1 MYEPESH
8 GENEWRLPEQL
19 SEHMKKFLKD
29 FSALELKNMRED
41 CPRPSEDFLSP
52 RPMDKEMW
60 KLIPQKAMERAKDT
74 DGMFRAIFMA
84 AADLMGPMGK
94 AWTSMHQAKQELMEN
109 QEPSCDLD
117 QVLTNLE
124 QSAVLMAHLL
134 YLIEEKRRLCS
145 LRAFLKEPKA
155 ASQLLREAEDENQAW
170 QSQPNTLFGK
180 DFFTDSL
187 KSKAKEGRDLQD
199 VKKSLGW
206 AKPQPRAPVRQ
217 PFRGGPPGTP
227 RLQWGQYGQFG
238 RPYPHGN
245 TNRSG
250 APRQKGP
257 GKPGPAATVSKAK
270 TSGGKSSDSKYRY
283 VPYFPWGVAY
293 WPSNTYYAR
302 TEPTFQGP
310 GARLGLHGQVPF
322 AGRWPLKI
330 FHSQLESNHTRSDSA
345 ASSSRLPSRPGGL
358 SQTAQ
363 SNSRAEIPTEGVG
376 ISKSGDSQ
384 LTGER
389 SHCGNNPT
397 GNEVLES
404 GVYQGQERGGT
415 ETSDKPESSEP
426 VRSIRAFQDGEHD
439 DATIPDSIQR
449 LDGENGHKGCISD
462 CPNSPETP
470 EFAGVSVEQQIL
482 QIPGS
487 PIWTGVSTQNFHQDI
502 EASSGIPATNR
513 NSDDN
518 LSGRLFDPEPGQR
531 KTSSRQ
537 GHCLMDFS
545 NVGPDNKLE
554 EVLPNPTTT
563 NGISW
568 LPGELEVH
576 DVDITTRQD
585 PRHTEAMFR
594 DAEKGDIISETF
606 GKIDW
611 QADSF
616 STGSFV
622 SSTKLSQTTNAE
634 EQSSA
639 KGTSMLRSNSDIDS
653 GLQEGT
659 AMVGGGTTGMQWES
673 NPQTSTGLDHHY
685 RCFQNRLGGGR

>member
-217 PFRGGPPGTP
+217 PFHGGPPGTP
-227 RLQWGQYGQFG
+227 RLQWGQYGQFS

-310 GARLGLHGQVPF
+310 GTRLGLHGQVPF

-449 LDGENGHKGCISD
+449 LDGETDIKDAYLTVPIAQKHQSLLGFQWNNKSYKFQVLPFGLGSAPRIFTKILKPVVAFLRRIGIRMIIYLDD
-462 CPNSPETP
+462 CLILNQDKERLLQDRDTVLWIFQMLGLIINWKKSCLIPQQQMEFLGFQVNSRSMMLTLP
-470 EFAGVSVEQQIL
+470 QDKIL
-482 QIPGS
+482 
-487 PIWTGVSTQNFHQDI
+487 DI
-502 EASSGIPATNR
+502 QKRCSEMLKR
-513 NSDDN
+513 
-518 LSGRLFDPEPGQR
+518 E
-531 KTSSRQ
+531 TSSVRHLAKLIGKLTASAQ
-537 GHCLMDFS
+537 AVLSAPLNYRRLQMQKSRALLKGHQCYEATVTLTVDCKKELRWWVEELQVC
-545 NVGPDNKLE
+545 NGKAILKPQPDL
-554 EVLPNPTTT
+554 
-563 NGISW
+563 I
-568 LPGELEVH
+568 
-576 DVDITTRQD
+576 ITT
-585 PRHTEAMFR
+585 
-594 DAEKGDIISETF
+594 DAS
-606 GKIDW
+606 KIGW
-611 QADSF
+611 
-616 STGSFV
+616 
-622 SSTKLSQTTNAE
+622 
-634 EQSSA
+634 
-639 KGTSMLRSNSDIDS
+639 
-653 GLQEGT
+653 
-659 AMVGGGTTGMQWES
+659 
-673 NPQTSTGLDHHY
+673 
-685 RCFQNRLGGGR
+685 GGR